1 MFDSSMANPSTT
13 GLLMMLHTLPLSIEE
28 WRRVFFCSKLTHIAP
43 LKQMVLLTVRD
54 KFCSAHFKS
63 IERTSVMVPLLTHR
77 LDSLLTHF
85 LPNLFSQKR
94 RSKKCA
100 QGKTYRSSSDLS
112 PFSVGAT
119 RFKSYL

>member
-1 MFDSSMANPSTT
+1 MFDSTMANPSTT
-13 GLLMMLHTLPLSIEE
+13 GLLMMLHTLLLIIEE
-28 WRRVFFCSKLTHIAP
+28 WRRVFVCSKPTHIAP
-43 LKQMVLLTVRD
+43 LKQRFLLTMRE

-94 RSKKCA
+94 RSKRCA
-100 QGKTYRSSSDLS
+100 QGKTCRSSSDL
-112 PFSVGAT
+112 
-119 RFKSYL
+119 

>member
-1 MFDSSMANPSTT
+1 MFDSTMANPSTT

-28 WRRVFFCSKLTHIAP
+28 WRRVFVCSKPTHIAL
-43 LKQMVLLTVRD
+43 LKQMFLLTMRD

-94 RSKKCA
+94 RSKRCA
-100 QGKTYRSSSDLS
+100 QGKTCQSSSDLS